1 MDHLFSVDFERKMR
15 DLALRTLEIGKKRV
29 LVYRFFEI
37 EEEESV
43 ARYLG
48 QKYGGEGLL

>member
-1 MDHLFSVDFERKMR
+1 MR

-43 ARYLG
+43 ARYVYTLYRT
-48 QKYGGEGLL
+48 KILRRITVVVF